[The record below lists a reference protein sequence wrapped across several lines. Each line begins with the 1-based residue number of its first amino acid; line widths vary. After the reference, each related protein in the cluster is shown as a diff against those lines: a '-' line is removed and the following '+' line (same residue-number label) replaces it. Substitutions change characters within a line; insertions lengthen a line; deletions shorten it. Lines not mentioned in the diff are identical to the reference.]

1 MGNRIISIS
10 RQFGSGGHE
19 VAVKTAD
26 LLGIR
31 VYEKELIRLA
41 CEYGEL
47 SEKTLSSSD
56 EKATNPYLFQTVHE
70 GNYHVLRGKP
80 TSEVLFALQSHEIR
94 RIARHEECV
103 FVGRC
108 ADFVLHDQDVKLLT
122 VFVAAPDEHRI
133 RRKMEQE
140 KLSRDQAVRLIRKMD
155 KQRRK
160 YYENY
165 TGRTWG
171 APNGYDLYL
180 DTGTMSTDEAAA
192 RIAARFREMA

>member
-1 MGNRIISIS
+1 M
-10 RQFGSGGHE
+10 
-19 VAVKTAD
+19 
-26 LLGIR
+26 
-31 VYEKELIRLA
+31 YERELIRLA

-47 SEKTLSSSD
+47 SEKTLSPSD
-56 EKATNPYLFQTVHE
+56 EKAMNPYLFQTVPE

-108 ADFVLHDQDVKLLT
+108 ADYVLRDEDVRLLK

-133 RRKMEQE
+133 QRKMAQE

-155 KQRRK
+155 KQRCK
-160 YYENY
+160 YYESY

-192 RIAARFREMA
+192 RIAARFRKL

>member
-19 VAVKTAD
+19 VAENSGS
-26 LLGIR
+26 LGIR
-31 VYEKELIRLA
+31 VYEREPIRLA

-47 SEKTLSSSD
+47 ENASPRTKRRPTPTSSRPCTSG
-56 EKATNPYLFQTVHE
+56 TTMCW
-70 GNYHVLRGKP
+70 RGKP

-108 ADFVLHDQDVKLLT
+108 ADYVLRGEDVRLLT

-133 RRKMEQE
+133 QRKMAQE
-140 KLSRDQAVRLIRKMD
+140 KLTRDQAIRLIRKMD

-160 YYENY
+160 YYESY
-165 TGRTWG
+165 TYATRGRRG
-171 APNGYDLYL
+171 V
-180 DTGTMSTDEAAA
+180 
-192 RIAARFREMA
+192 